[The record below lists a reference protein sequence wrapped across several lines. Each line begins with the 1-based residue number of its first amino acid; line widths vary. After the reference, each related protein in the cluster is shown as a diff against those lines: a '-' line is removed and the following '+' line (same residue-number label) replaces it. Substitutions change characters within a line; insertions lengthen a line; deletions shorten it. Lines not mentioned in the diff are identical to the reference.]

1 MIRVNGAVKTFGK
14 KKALDG
20 LTFAVEEGK
29 IIGLLGTN
37 GAGKSTTLKAMA
49 GLLRLDRGEIT
60 IDGNKPGLSAR
71 GMITY
76 LPDVDVWYPWMRLS
90 DAIRYMKDMYWDW
103 NDEKVGHLLDFFELR
118 ADSVMA
124 EASKGT
130 RAKMKLLLALGRQ
143 AKYLL
148 LDEPLSGIDPFAR
161 RQVAQAIVED
171 FMEEGQTVIITT
183 HEVPEVETMLD
194 EVVFIHEGKL
204 LLQGHVE
211 TMKQQRS
218 MSLTDILKEVYDGAR
233 V

>member
-1 MIRVNGAVKTFGK
+1 
-14 KKALDG
+14 
-20 LTFAVEEGK
+20 LTFTAEVGK

-37 GAGKSTTLKAMA
+37 GAGKSTTIKAMA

-60 IDGNKPGLSAR
+60 IDGRKPGLTAR
-71 GMITY
+71 GMIAY
-76 LPDVDVWYPWMRLS
+76 LPDIDVWYPWMKLS

-103 NDEKVGHLLDFFELR
+103 DDEKADHLLDFFEIR

-183 HEVPEVETMLD
+183 HEVPDVEMMLD

-211 TMKQQRS
+211 TMKQQRG
-218 MSLTDILKEVYDGAR
+218 MSLMDILKEVYDGAR